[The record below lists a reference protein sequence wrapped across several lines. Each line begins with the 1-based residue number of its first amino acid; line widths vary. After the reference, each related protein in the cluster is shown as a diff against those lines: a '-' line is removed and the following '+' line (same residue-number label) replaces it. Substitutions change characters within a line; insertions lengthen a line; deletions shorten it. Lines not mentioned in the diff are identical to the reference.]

1 MLRQQIA
8 LWAPRGNDITR
19 LLILTGLVGVAASIQ
34 PASANVVLD
43 WNNEFL
49 TIAQQTSL
57 NWVEGPPEIGREI
70 AIMGNAMSDAVNAA
84 TGGTISSYAYS
95 GPTVTGADPG
105 IAAASAAYTALKS
118 IYTDAAWQTPV
129 TTQTGQS
136 NVSPATTLASNV
148 VLPELGSF
156 LASSLGFDPAGCT
169 ASSSSSHC
177 VSYNLGVAAGN
188 AVAAKQS
195 TDGAV
200 AAIQQGL
207 KRNGV
212 LPSYPAGTYQPPGGA
227 GPSGRPEM
235 FPTWGGV
242 TPMGISQGQV
252 AAATS
257 TVSGPP
263 SISSPAYAAALLQ
276 VECQGSATALPADI
290 QKSCATAGFT
300 PASAAVATQQAKS
313 ALFWNDPGMT
323 TQPPGH
329 WLQIADTAL
338 QSQGSSLLQSAQLT
352 ALLGDGENDA
362 GIAAWSLKYQN
373 NLWRPITALSAGCT
387 VTQDASGNVIARTSA
402 WSQAFTTCDPGW
414 SSLILTPPHPDYIA
428 GHPAFSGAGATILA
442 DFFGTDAMS
451 FSASSNYYCNAP
463 GANFNPD
470 GSLKSC
476 TLGGRTYTVGNA
488 GDCAVVTAGVISNN
502 SPLICPI
509 TETFSSFSQASSGQN
524 GAEFS
529 RVAGGIHTP
538 FAVEDALTVGN
549 AIGALVAADA
559 GLPSVVPEPSAL
571 LICAVGLLPLG
582 CLHRRR
588 RGVT

>member
-8 LWAPRGNDITR
+8 PRAPRGTNIRR
-19 LLILTGLVGVAASIQ
+19 LFVLTGIVGAAASIQ
-34 PASANVVLD
+34 PASANAVLD

-49 TIAQQTSL
+49 TIAQQTSI
-57 NWVEGPPEIGREI
+57 NWVNGPPEVARDI

-84 TGGTISSYAYS
+84 TGGTLSSYAYT
-95 GPTVTGADPG
+95 GPTVAGTDPG
-105 IAAASAAYTALKS
+105 IAAAAAAYTALKS
-118 IYTDAAWQTPV
+118 IYTDAAWQTPI
-129 TTQTGQS
+129 TTQTGLS
-136 NVSPATTLASNV
+136 SVIPATTLANRV
-148 VLPELGSF
+148 VLPELDSF
-156 LASSLGFDPAGCT
+156 LATSLGFNPASCG
-169 ASSSSSHC
+169 ASSSSSQC
-177 VSYNLGVAAGN
+177 VSYNLGVAASN
-188 AVAAKQS
+188 AVTAKQS

-207 KRNGV
+207 TRNGV
-212 LPSYPAGTYQPPGGA
+212 LSSYPAGTYQPP
-227 GPSGRPEM
+227 SGRPEM
-235 FPTWGGV
+235 LPTWSGV
-242 TPMGISQGQV
+242 TPTGISQTQL
-252 AAATS
+252 AAATA

-263 SISSPAYAAALLQ
+263 IINSPAYATALLQ
-276 VECQGSATALPADI
+276 VECQGSGTVLPADI
-290 QKSCATAGFT
+290 QASCTRAGFT
-300 PASAAVATQQAKS
+300 RTSATVATQQAKS

-338 QSQGSSLLQSAQLT
+338 QSKGSSLLQSAQLT
-352 ALLGDGENDA
+352 ALLGDAENDA
-362 GIAAWSLKYQN
+362 GIADWKLKYQY
-373 NLWRPITALSAGCT
+373 NLWRPVTALNASCT
-387 VTQDASGNVIARTSA
+387 VSHNGSGKVIARASA

-414 SSLILTPPHPDYIA
+414 SSLIGTPPHPDYAA

-451 FSASSNYYCNAP
+451 FTSSSDYYCNA
-463 GANFNPD
+463 GTLSFNSD

-476 TLGGRTYTVGNA
+476 TQGGRTYTVGNA
-488 GDCAVVTAGVISNN
+488 GDCAVLTAGLISNN

-549 AIGALVAADA
+549 AVGAMVAANA
-559 GLPSVVPEPSAL
+559 GLPNVVPEPSAL
-571 LICAVGLLPLG
+571 LICAAGLLPLG
-582 CLHRRR
+582 RLNRRR
-588 RGVT
+588 SGVA